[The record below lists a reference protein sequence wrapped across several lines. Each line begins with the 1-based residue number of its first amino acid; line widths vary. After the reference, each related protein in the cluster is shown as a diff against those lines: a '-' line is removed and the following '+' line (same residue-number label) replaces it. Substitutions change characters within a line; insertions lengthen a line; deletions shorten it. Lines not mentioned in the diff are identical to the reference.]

1 MCASFL
7 YVVVC
12 YLSVCMYIGQC
23 FSGYDVTSSC
33 VLSLSPSHSLPHSLP
48 PLPLHRFSEQFHT
61 VERTLCSV
69 PPSPLSQWSDNDE
82 EVIIDVFTSS
92 ADQEHYTIEVNPVED
107 AVMRWV
113 T

>member
-1 MCASFL
+1 M
-7 YVVVC
+7 VV
-12 YLSVCMYIGQC
+12 M
-23 FSGYDVTSSC
+23 SSC
-33 VLSLSPSHSLPHSLP
+33 VEYSLSPAFLSFLSL

-69 PPSPLSQWSDNDE
+69 PPSPLSQWGDNDE

-92 ADQEHYTIEVNPVED
+92 PDQEHYTIEVNPVED